1 MKNFKDNLKKE
12 EPLIKNVSKLYMNK
26 KELTLF
32 KNNPD
37 DYLKAL
43 TEDELVDL
51 IQYLNYSYYIDGD
64 SLVSDE
70 LYDLA
75 REKLKKKNSN
85 HPLLKSVGITSIN
98 KAKLP
103 YYMGSMDKIKNNEK
117 ALRNQIIYTR
127 RW

>member
-1 MKNFKDNLKKE
+1 MRKKQVIKNFKDNLKKE

-51 IQYLNYSYYIDGD
+51 IQYLNYPYYIDGD

-70 LYDLA
+70 LYDLVK
-75 REKLKKKNSN
+75 EKLKKKNSN

-98 KAKLP
+98 KAN
-103 YYMGSMDKIKNNEK
+103 YHIIWGQWIK
-117 ALRNQIIYTR
+117 
-127 RW
+127 